1 MAKNNLSY
9 HDRFTRSLMT
19 NKKVIEEFFHKNL
32 PAYVREAVDLS
43 SIQLQKE
50 THINEQLKSQVVD
63 LLYKADFNGKPGFL
77 YLMIEHASKSHPL
90 LPFRILKYMTG
101 VMEDHLKTS
110 KEKELPL
117 VYPLIF
123 YTGRRP
129 YTHSLDL
136 FDLFPEKDR
145 ELARQ
150 TLFSPYHLID
160 LTQNSDEELREF
172 LWYGSMARVLK
183 HIHDVNILP
192 SFKDILPELK
202 VIEAYGE
209 VGYINSVL
217 TYVVGLAQTPHQE
230 DLYETIKE
238 LKTVDKERLMTLAD
252 FLKPDIYNRG
262 IEHGI
267 QQGEEKG
274 IEKGKVE
281 SKVEIARNMLAKG
294 TNIDFIASV
303 TGLSRQEIKGL
314 V

>member
-1 MAKNNLSY
+1 MAKNSLSY

-19 NKKVIEEFFHKNL
+19 NPKVIQEFFHKNL
-32 PAYVREAVDLS
+32 PAHVREAVDLS
-43 SIQLQKE
+43 SIQLQRE
-50 THINEQLKSQVVD
+50 THINEQLKTQIVD

-101 VMEDHLKTS
+101 VMEDHLKTV

-123 YTGRRP
+123 YTGKRP
-129 YTHSLDL
+129 YAHTLDL

-172 LWYGSMARVLK
+172 LWYGPMARVLK

-192 SFKDILPELK
+192 SFKDLLPELK

-209 VGYINSVL
+209 VGYIHSVL

-238 LKTVDKERLMTLAD
+238 LGTVNEEKLMTLAD
-252 FLKPDIYNRG
+252 YLKPKVYNRG
-262 IEHGI
+262 IEHG
-267 QQGEEKG
+267 
-274 IEKGKVE
+274 KVE
-281 SKVEIARNMLAKG
+281 GIIESKTDIARNMLAKG
-294 TNIDFIASV
+294 MDIDLIASV
-303 TGLSRQEIKGL
+303 TELSSQEVKRL
-314 V
+314 AH